1 MEPSMGEKIIDDLPS
16 KAALQEQVGLAF
28 CDDHSKADGDV
39 ILLVLDVPSWDYGRS
54 GKALSAVLAAARGH
68 ELPLHVMAFMDGGL
82 GDLENQIQ
90 NLWKGRVTMVGA
102 SAYLD
107 QVGLKVRQYASSFTA
122 DVRERLEAIA
132 TAVGGDAWA
141 KRFSELWWY
150 IELSEKNSAGVPPWW
165 ELLRLEAVRA
175 RLGEHR
181 YCECIYF
188 GSKGMIG
195 PLGQLCNSLGVG
207 FIAKVMQRKRRSLP
221 WFLALRTVS
230 AIFLSI
236 ANILARLVPC
246 RCLGTKDLAGGEG
259 KRTIAFTY
267 FPRSWT
273 EGKEWVDR
281 YYGWMPMGLDEQ
293 KRGPIFILVL
303 LDHLNAT
310 TFRMAWQRYRLL
322 RCKGLAH
329 QPYLVLEAYTSI
341 SEILRLHLSLGD
353 ILQYLKMRRHRD
365 FRMAFQWNGL
375 DVSDLAEPRVFRSVA
390 FDWPH
395 LQLLERCAERVNK
408 ISLPVIAWI
417 YCFEY
422 GTGRALIRGLKA
434 GGSGKVFGL
443 QHGPITP
450 MKFIYAADMRD
461 RRLTPRGGPPVPE
474 PDLYVAEG
482 SLAGRILEESG
493 VNCERIVVTGA
504 FRLKHVWD
512 RAGRSRNRQRFLG
525 DSIRVLVGLGLHDY
539 RFMLKVVLEGLS
551 NYAGLHIIIKPHP
564 KTPLTS
570 VTPEFQ
576 MPDVT
581 GISLAQGNDEDIYA
595 LMEEADILIGTY
607 SSVVVEA
614 LAFGLPIILLKSN
627 RLPDLSPF
635 FAYDSWVLTANDGK
649 TLRNHVDRLISDINF
664 RGSYLNC
671 LQNVI
676 SDVFG
681 NIDHDAP
688 DRLAALC

>member
-1 MEPSMGEKIIDDLPS
+1 MIDDLPL
-16 KAALQEQVGLAF
+16 KATLQEQVDRAF
-28 CDDHSKADGDV
+28 CDHLKADGDLV
-39 ILLVLDVPSWDYGRS
+39 LLVLDVPSLDHGRS
-54 GKALSAVLAAARGH
+54 GKALSAVLAAARGR
-68 ELPLHVMAFMDGGL
+68 ESPLHVMAFIDGDL

-90 NLWKGRVTMVGA
+90 DLWKGQVTMVGA

-122 DVRERLEAIA
+122 DVRERLETIA
-132 TAVGGDAWA
+132 NAVGGDAWA

-175 RLGEHR
+175 RLEEHQ

-188 GSKGMIG
+188 GSKGMVE
-195 PLGQLCNSLGVG
+195 PLGQLCNSLGIG
-207 FIAKVMQRKRRSLP
+207 LITKVTQGKRRSLP
-221 WFLALRTVS
+221 WLLAFRILS

-236 ANILARLVPC
+236 ANVLARLVPC
-246 RCLGTKDLAGGEG
+246 RCFGTKDLAEGAG
-259 KRTIAFTY
+259 KRSIAFTY
-267 FPRSWT
+267 FPRSWS
-273 EGKEWVDR
+273 EGKEWGDR
-281 YYGWMPMGLDEQ
+281 YYGWMPMSLGEQ
-293 KRGPIFILVL
+293 KRGPVFILVL
-303 LDHLNAT
+303 LDHLNPT

-322 RCKGLAH
+322 RCKGMAH
-329 QPYLVLEAYTSI
+329 EPYLVLEAYTSI
-341 SEILRLHLSLGD
+341 AEILRFHLSLGD
-353 ILQYLKMRRHRD
+353 ILHYLRMRRHRD
-365 FRMAFQWNGL
+365 FRMVFQWNGL

-408 ISLPVIAWI
+408 ISLPSIAWI

-434 GGSGKVFGL
+434 GGSGRVFGL

-461 RRLTPRGGPPVPE
+461 RRLTTRGGPPVPE
-474 PDLYVAEG
+474 PDVYVADG
-482 SLAGRILEESG
+482 SLARRILEESG

-512 RAGRSRNRQRFLG
+512 RAGRCRNRRRFLG

-539 RFMLKVVLEGLS
+539 RFILKVVWEGLS
-551 NYAGLHIIIKPHP
+551 DYAGLRLIIKAHP
-564 KTPLTS
+564 KTPPDS
-570 VTPEFQ
+570 VTSEFQ
-576 MPDVT
+576 MLGVT
-581 GISLAQGNDEDIYA
+581 GISLTQGNDKDIYA

-635 FAYDSWVLTANDGK
+635 FAYDSSVLSANDGR
-649 TLRNHVDRLISDINF
+649 TLRSHIDRLISDINF
-664 RGSYLNC
+664 RESYLNC

-681 NIDHDAP
+681 NIDQDVP
-688 DRLAALC
+688 DHLTALCYPA